1 MIIGRENELSV
12 LRGLV
17 KAEYSEFVAVYG
29 RRRVGKTFL
38 VREAFDYSF
47 TFQHTGIATK
57 PKAIQ
62 LEAFRRSLIDAG
74 FSNCPHL
81 ENWFDAFDALKVIIT
96 NSRKHKKV
104 IFIDEISWMDTPK
117 ADFLSCFEQ
126 FWNGW
131 ASARKDVVLIICAS
145 ATSWIISKVLKN
157 RGGLHNRV
165 TRKLHI
171 RPFILK
177 ECEEYLAARKFRISR
192 KQIITLYMILGGV
205 AYYWSL
211 LEKGKSVVQN
221 INELFFTEDAKL
233 KDEFN
238 ALYDSLFKNP
248 EQYKTIVTALA
259 SKGKGLT
266 RQELI
271 SDYGLDDNGA
281 LSIKLEELENCD
293 LIRRYNAF
301 GKDTKDALYQMIDN
315 FTLFHYRFIREN
327 RSGDDQ
333 FWINN
338 LGSGA
343 YNAWAGIAF
352 ERVCLQHIQQIK
364 NALGIGGVATSQSSW
379 HADKKLLAKN
389 EKGAQ
394 IDLLL
399 DRKDEIINICE
410 MKWCPDLYAMDKSD
424 WEDMRN
430 KQTAFIRE
438 CKPGKSVNLTMVTTF
453 GVKKNSYYDEIQSEV
468 TADQFFV

>member
-1 MIIGRENELSV
+1 MIIGRESELV
-12 LRGLV
+12 DLRGLTKV
-17 KAEYSEFVAVYG
+17 EYSEFVAVYG

-38 VREAFDYSF
+38 VREAFNYSF
-47 TFQHTGIATK
+47 TFQHTGIANK
-57 PKAIQ
+57 PKSVQ
-62 LEAFRRSLIDAG
+62 LEAFRRSLIEAG
-74 FSNCPHL
+74 CSNCPQL
-81 ENWFDAFDALKVIIT
+81 DNWFDAFDALKLIIAR
-96 NSRKHKKV
+96 SHKRKKV

-117 ADFLSCFEQ
+117 ADFISCFEQ

-131 ASARKDVVLIICAS
+131 ASARKDIVLIICAS
-145 ATSWIISKVLKN
+145 ATNWIINKVLKN

-165 TRKLHI
+165 TRKFHI
-171 RPFILK
+171 RPFTLK
-177 ECEEYLAARKFRISR
+177 ECEEYLTARKFKISR

-211 LEKGKSVVQN
+211 LDKGKSVAQN
-221 INELFFTEDAKL
+221 INGMFFTEDAKL

-248 EQYKTIVTALA
+248 EQYKTIVSALA
-259 SKGKGLT
+259 TKGKGLT

-271 SDYGLDDNGA
+271 NIYKLDDNGA
-281 LSIKLEELENCD
+281 LSTKLEELENCD
-293 LIRRYNAF
+293 LIRRYNAY

-315 FTLFHYRFIREN
+315 YTLFYYQYIREN

-333 FWINN
+333 FWTNN
-338 LGSGA
+338 LGSNA

-379 HADKKLLAKN
+379 CADKKLLTKD

-399 DRKDEIINICE
+399 DRKDDIINICE
-410 MKWCPDLYAMDKSD
+410 MKWCSDLYVIDKGD
-424 WEDMRN
+424 WDDLSN

-438 CKPGKSVNLTMVTTF
+438 CRPGKSVNLTMITTF
-453 GVKKNSYYDEIQSEV
+453 GVKKNIYHDEIQSEV
-468 TADQFFV
+468 TSDQLFI